1 MTFEFKLTKAQDGW
15 KAQSE
20 ISLGECDGMFA
31 GTRGERILK
40 LSTYKHSRGGIWSF
54 ASVAIRENRGDGSFS
69 KSTMLFQDYSK
80 TVQHIAAARVTEKA
94 IKQAH
99 ETARKSFPAI
109 IEEARAQ
116 YAAKAQAV
124 ALTGSFRNE

>member
-1 MTFEFKLTKAQDGW
+1 MTFELKMTKGHDGW

-20 ISLGECDGMFA
+20 ISLGECDGTFA
-31 GTRGERILK
+31 GTRGTRILK
-40 LSTYKHSRGGIWSF
+40 LSTYKHSRGGIWSV
-54 ASVAIRENRGDGSFS
+54 ASVAIRENREGGYYSE
-69 KSTMLFQDYSK
+69 STMLFQDYSK

-99 ETARKSFPAI
+99 ETALQSFPVI

-124 ALTGSFRNE
+124 A

>member
-1 MTFEFKLTKAQDGW
+1 MTFELKMTKGRDGW

-20 ISLGECDGMFA
+20 ITLGECDGMSA

-40 LSTYKHSRGGIWSF
+40 LSTYKHPRGGIWSL
-54 ASVAIRENRGDGSFS
+54 ASVAVREHREGGYYSE
-69 KSTMLFQDYSK
+69 STMLFQDYNK
-80 TVQHIAAARVTEKA
+80 TVQHIAAARATEKA

-99 ETARKSFPAI
+99 ETALRSFPAI

-116 YAAKAQAV
+116 YAAKAQA
-124 ALTGSFRNE
+124 AA

>member
-1 MTFEFKLTKAQDGW
+1 MTFELKMTKGQGGW

-40 LSTYKHSRGGIWSF
+40 LSTYKHSRGGIWSL
-54 ASVAIRENRGDGSFS
+54 ASVAVRENQGGYYSE
-69 KSTMLFQDYSK
+69 STMLFQDYNK
-80 TVQHIAAARVTEKA
+80 TVQHIAAARATEKA

-99 ETARKSFPAI
+99 ETALQSFPAI

-116 YAAKAQAV
+116 YAAKVHAV
-124 ALTGSFRNE
+124 A

>member
-1 MTFEFKLTKAQDGW
+1 MTFEIKMTKGQDGW

-54 ASVAIRENRGDGSFS
+54 ASVAIRENREGGYSE
-69 KSTMLFQDYSK
+69 STMLFQDYSK

-99 ETARKSFPAI
+99 ETALQSFPAI

-124 ALTGSFRNE
+124 A

>member
-1 MTFEFKLTKAQDGW
+1 MTFEIKMTKGQDGW

-20 ISLGECDGMFA
+20 ICLGECDGMFA

-40 LSTYKHSRGGIWSF
+40 LSTYKHSRGGIWSV
-54 ASVAIRENRGDGSFS
+54 ASVAIRENRERGYAE
-69 KSTMLFQDYSK
+69 STMLFQDYSK
-80 TVQHIAAARVTEKA
+80 TVQRIAAARVTEKA

-99 ETARKSFPAI
+99 ETALQSFPAI

-124 ALTGSFRNE
+124 A

>member
-1 MTFEFKLTKAQDGW
+1 MTFELKMTKGRDGW

-20 ISLGECDGMFA
+20 INLGECDGMSA

-40 LSTYKHSRGGIWSF
+40 LSTYKHPRGGIWSL
-54 ASVAIRENRGDGSFS
+54 ASVSVREHREGGYYSEF
-69 KSTMLFQDYSK
+69 TQLFQDYNK
-80 TVQHIAAARVTEKA
+80 TVQQVPAACATEKA

-99 ETARKSFPAI
+99 ETALRSFPAI

-116 YAAKAQAV
+116 YAAKAQA
-124 ALTGSFRNE
+124 AA

>member
-1 MTFEFKLTKAQDGW
+1 MTFELNITKGQNGW

-40 LSTYKHSRGGIWSF
+40 LSTYKHPRGGIWSL
-54 ASVAIRENRGDGSFS
+54 ASVAVRENREGYYSE
-69 KSTMLFQDYSK
+69 STMLFQDYSK
-80 TVQHIAAARVTEKA
+80 TVQHIAAARATEKA

-99 ETARKSFPAI
+99 ETALQGFPAI

-116 YAAKAQAV
+116 YAAKAQA
-124 ALTGSFRNE
+124 A